1 MYMGNFGSASPKLHR
16 LLSNDQSFLQNIC
29 DQAGY
34 MSRRAQEHCSQKLV
48 KKYVDSNGKRRCVGI
63 KDALKE
69 SP

>member
-1 MYMGNFGSASPKLHR
+1 MYMGNFGAASPKLHR
-16 LLSNDQSFLQNIC
+16 LLSNDQSLLQKIH

-34 MSRRAQEHCSQKLV
+34 MSRQAQELCSQKLV

-69 SP
+69 SA